1 MPPPEPTTG
10 EAIVLSRPAARVP
23 SSPLAPWR
31 GGPKPRRGLALSS
44 ELSAI
49 CEVANVTI
57 RASVSADRPVV
68 RIWSPDDA
76 KRYVELQFES
86 QQAANTAVEQLNSML
101 KYVTE
106 IEFGEE

>member
-1 MPPPEPTTG
+1 
-10 EAIVLSRPAARVP
+10 L
-23 SSPLAPWR
+23 
-31 GGPKPRRGLALSS
+31 
-44 ELSAI
+44 
-49 CEVANVTI
+49 
-57 RASVSADRPVV
+57 VSADRPVV
-68 RIWSPDDA
+68 RIWSPDDQ

>member
-1 MPPPEPTTG
+1 M
-10 EAIVLSRPAARVP
+10 
-23 SSPLAPWR
+23 
-31 GGPKPRRGLALSS
+31 
-44 ELSAI
+44 
-49 CEVANVTI
+49 TI
-57 RASVSADRPVV
+57 RALVSADRSVV
-68 RIWSPDDA
+68 RIWSPDDQ